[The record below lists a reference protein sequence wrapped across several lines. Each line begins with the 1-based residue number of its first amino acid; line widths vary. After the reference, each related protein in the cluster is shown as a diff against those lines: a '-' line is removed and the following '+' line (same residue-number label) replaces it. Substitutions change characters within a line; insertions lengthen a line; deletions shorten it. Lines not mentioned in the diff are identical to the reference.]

1 MYYIHTITD
10 TISIPPQHMGEEPK
24 KVAEDILRKKYERVL
39 DRDMGIII
47 AVFNIS
53 GMGSGFVV
61 PGDPNVHMEVTFDAL
76 TFAVEV
82 DEVVVGEVSELVDF
96 GCFVRIGP
104 IDGLVHLSQITT
116 DFMSY
121 DKKGGFFSS
130 RSSGRSLKKGDLVY
144 AKVSSVSM
152 KNSIKDIKI
161 ALTMR
166 PEGLGKPEWLRET
179 KPRERQQNRRGRG
192 KPRR

>member
-10 TISIPPQHMGEEPK
+10 TISIPPEHMGEEPK
-24 KVAEDILRKKYERVL
+24 KVAEDILRKKYDRVL

-47 AVFNIS
+47 AVFN
-53 GMGSGFVV
+53 
-61 PGDPNVHMEVTFDAL
+61 
-76 TFAVEV
+76 
-82 DEVVVGEVSELVDF
+82 
-96 GCFVRIGP
+96 
-104 IDGLVHLSQITT
+104 
-116 DFMSY
+116 
-121 DKKGGFFSS
+121 
-130 RSSGRSLKKGDLVY
+130 
-144 AKVSSVSM
+144 
-152 KNSIKDIKI
+152 IKI